1 MVIDKK
7 YCMSSF
13 LTFRYIVDEEK
24 VFSENLKHK
33 NITLYDEDEKLA
45 CDSAEEIDHA
55 IKSQL
60 SAIDLSDAGILLSGG
75 MDSAILASYM
85 PKGTKAYTAKCS
97 APNAVDETARA
108 KKYCEIYGLEHIVVD
123 VDWDDYIA
131 CMDELMLNDGCPVF
145 ANEPQ
150 VYALVKRMQQD
161 GIKKIIYGDKIRH
174 LAEWIDYFLGIGH
187 MRNGKK
193 DIHLYSRKKY

>member
-1 MVIDKK
+1 MIVGENAMVIDKK

-45 CDSAEEIDHA
+45 CDSAEEIDNA

-97 APNAVDETARA
+97 APNCA
-108 KKYCEIYGLEHIVVD
+108 
-123 VDWDDYIA
+123 
-131 CMDELMLNDGCPVF
+131 
-145 ANEPQ
+145 
-150 VYALVKRMQQD
+150 
-161 GIKKIIYGDKIRH
+161 
-174 LAEWIDYFLGIGH
+174 YFSCL
-187 MRNGKK
+187 
-193 DIHLYSRKKY
+193 

>member
-1 MVIDKK
+1 MIVGENAMVIDKK

-45 CDSAEEIDHA
+45 CDSAEEIDNA

-123 VDWDDYIA
+123 VVWDDYIA
-131 CMDELMLNDGCPVF
+131 CMD
-145 ANEPQ
+145 
-150 VYALVKRMQQD
+150 
-161 GIKKIIYGDKIRH
+161 
-174 LAEWIDYFLGIGH
+174 
-187 MRNGKK
+187 
-193 DIHLYSRKKY
+193 